1 MNLPLA
7 KYLMHLWQ
15 ITFRFELM
23 KPMNAKKNDTLSEF
37 LFQVILHAIVFIF
50 YSFERE
56 PPHFEAYSFVLFLN
70 YSIAVFIINYT
81 LLPQFLYKK
90 KYLLFSL
97 LLTLVVVITILVE
110 EYVLEKIYFPDTIG
124 QDFQGFFYVLLD
136 IMPVIAILSGYKFAW
151 DLIRKQREV
160 EELRASVEKSEL
172 NFLKSQIN
180 PHFLFNNL
188 NNLYAYA
195 LEKSE
200 KTPLIILELSS
211 VLRYM
216 LYDCREE
223 YVSLDTELQQLQN
236 FVRLNELQIEE
247 RGKVTFIPPERSAK
261 GYKVAPLILMNFVE
275 NAFKHSIGSQV
286 DNIVIRIKLEIQD
299 NDLLVFECENTYH
312 PNTNNRNLSEG
323 IGLNN
328 VKKRLELIYPNSH
341 ILKINEQDGWFNVF
355 LSLNLK

>member
-1 MNLPLA
+1 MYLPVTKNLTA
-7 KYLMHLWQ
+7 VSQ
-15 ITFRFELM
+15 ISFSFDLM
-23 KPMNAKKNDTLSEF
+23 KPLATKKNAFLSEF
-37 LFQVILHAIVFIF
+37 LFQLILHAVVFIF

-56 PPHFEAYSFVLFLN
+56 APHFQTYQLVFFLN
-70 YSIAVFIINYT
+70 YSVAVFIINYV

-90 KYLLFSL
+90 KYLLFSFL
-97 LLTLVVVITILVE
+97 LFLTVLTTILIE
-110 EYVLEKIYFPDTIG
+110 EYVLEQIYFPDTRG
-124 QDFQGFFYVLLD
+124 QSFQGFFYVLLD
-136 IMPVIAILSGYKFAW
+136 IMPVIAILSGFKFAW

-160 EELRASVEKSEL
+160 EVLRASVEKSEL

-223 YVSLDTELQQLQN
+223 YVSLDTEIQQLQN
-236 FVRLNELQIEE
+236 FVKLNELQIEQ
-247 RGKVTFIPPERSAK
+247 RGNVTFLPPEKSAK
-261 GYKVAPLILMNFVE
+261 GYKIAPLILMNFVE

-286 DNIVIRIKLEIQD
+286 DNIVIRIKLEIQE
-299 NDLLVFECENTYH
+299 NGLFVFECENTYH
-312 PNTNNRNLSEG
+312 SNTNNNNLSEG

-341 ILKINEQDGWFNVF
+341 ILKINEQEGWFNVF
-355 LSLNLK
+355 LSLNLN

>member
-1 MNLPLA
+1 MNSL
-7 KYLMHLWQ
+7 KNKQNSFWS
-15 ITFRFELM
+15 EL
-23 KPMNAKKNDTLSEF
+23 
-37 LFQVILHAIVFIF
+37 LFQMILHAVVFLF
-50 YSFERE
+50 YSFDRE
-56 PPHFEAYSFVLFLN
+56 APHFESYKLVFFLN
-70 YSIAVFIINYT
+70 YTVAVFVINYV

-90 KYLLFSL
+90 KYTLFVVLLSF
-97 LLTLVVVITILVE
+97 VVASTILIE
-110 EYVLEKIYFPDTIG
+110 EYVLEKIYFPDTRG
-124 QDFQGFFYVLLD
+124 QSFQGFFYVLLD
-136 IMPVIAILSGYKFAW
+136 IMPVIAILSGFKFAW
-151 DLIRKQREV
+151 DLIRKQQEV
-160 EELRASVEKSEL
+160 DELRASVEKSEL

-223 YVSLDTELQQLQN
+223 YVSLDTEIQQLQN
-236 FVRLNELQIEE
+236 FVKLNELQIEK

-261 GYKVAPLILMNFVE
+261 GYKVAPLILMNFIE

-286 DNIVIRIKLEIQD
+286 DNIVIRIKLEIQE

-312 PNTNNRNLSEG
+312 SNTNNSNLSQG

-328 VKKRLELIYPNSH
+328 VRKRLELIYPNSH
-341 ILKINEQDGWFNVF
+341 ILKINEQEGWFNVF

>member
-1 MNLPLA
+1 MNTL
-7 KYLMHLWQ
+7 K
-15 ITFRFELM
+15 
-23 KPMNAKKNDTLSEF
+23 NKKNNLWSEF
-37 LFQVILHAIVFIF
+37 LFQIILHAVVFLF
-50 YSFERE
+50 YSFDRE
-56 PPHFEAYSFVLFLN
+56 APHFETYKLIFFLN
-70 YSIAVFIINYT
+70 YTVAVFIINYV
-81 LLPQFLYKK
+81 LLPQFFYKK
-90 KYLLFSL
+90 KYTLFIGLLAF
-97 LLTLVVVITILVE
+97 VVLSTILIE
-110 EYVLEKIYFPDTIG
+110 EYVLEKIFFPDTRG
-124 QDFQGFFYVLLD
+124 QSFQGFFYVLLD
-136 IMPVIAILSGYKFAW
+136 IMPVIAILSGFKFAW
-151 DLIRKQREV
+151 DLIRKQREI

-195 LEKSE
+195 LEKSD

-223 YVSLDTELQQLQN
+223 FVSLDTEIQQLQN
-236 FVRLNELQIEE
+236 FVKLNELQIEN
-247 RGKVTFIPPERSAK
+247 RGKVTFIAPERSSA

-286 DNIVIRIKLEIQD
+286 DNIVIRIKLEIED

-312 PNTNNRNLSEG
+312 ENTNNTNLSEG

-328 VKKRLELIYPNSH
+328 VRKRLELIYPNSH

>member
-1 MNLPLA
+1 MNQFKA
-7 KYLMHLWQ
+7 KNKSLFREFFFQLLLHL
-15 ITFRFELM
+15 
-23 KPMNAKKNDTLSEF
+23 
-37 LFQVILHAIVFIF
+37 IVFLF

-56 PPHFEAYSFVLFLN
+56 APYIESYKVAFFLN
-70 YSIAVFIINYT
+70 YSVAVFIINYF
-81 LLPQFLYKK
+81 LLPKFLYKQ
-90 KYLLFSL
+90 KYLQFSL
-97 LLTLVVVITILVE
+97 FLAAVVIATILIE
-110 EYVLEKIYFPDTIG
+110 EFVLEKIYFPDTRG
-124 QDFQGFFYVLLD
+124 QTFQGVFYVLLD
-136 IMPVIAILSGYKFAW
+136 IMPVIAILSGFKFAW
-151 DLIRKQREV
+151 DLIRKQQEV

-236 FVRLNELQIEE
+236 FVKLNELQIEG
-247 RGKVTFIPPERSAK
+247 RGEVTFTPPKHSA
-261 GYKVAPLILMNFVE
+261 GYKIAPLILMNFIE
-275 NAFKHSIGSQV
+275 NAFKHSLGSQT
-286 DNIVIRIKLEIQD
+286 DNIVIRIKLEMQD
-299 NDLLVFECENTYH
+299 NDLLVFECENTFH
-312 PNTNNRNLSEG
+312 SNSNNTSLNQG
-323 IGLNN
+323 IGLSN

-341 ILKINEQDGWFNVF
+341 ILKINEQEGWFKVF

>member
-1 MNLPLA
+1 MNSV
-7 KYLMHLWQ
+7 
-15 ITFRFELM
+15 
-23 KPMNAKKNDTLSEF
+23 KKINKSVLSEI
-37 LFQVILHAIVFIF
+37 LFQIILHVIVFLF
-50 YSFERE
+50 YSFDRE
-56 PPHFEAYSFVLFLN
+56 APHFESYKLVFFLN
-70 YSIAVFIINYT
+70 YSVAVFIINYV

-90 KYLLFSL
+90 KYAMFVVLLM
-97 LLTLVVVITILVE
+97 LVVLLTILVE
-110 EYVLEKIYFPDTIG
+110 EYVLEKIYFPDTRG
-124 QDFQGFFYVLLD
+124 QTFQGFFYVLLD

-195 LEKSE
+195 LEKSD

-223 YVSLDTELQQLQN
+223 YVSLETEIQQLQN

-286 DNIVIRIKLEIQD
+286 DNIVIRIKLEIQE
-299 NDLLVFECENTYH
+299 NGILVFECENTYH
-312 PNTNNRNLSEG
+312 SNTNNRNLSEG

-328 VKKRLELIYPNSH
+328 VRKRLELIYPNSH
-341 ILKINEQDGWFNVF
+341 ILKIKEQEGWFNVY

>member
-1 MNLPLA
+1 MNKSA
-7 KYLMHLWQ
+7 
-15 ITFRFELM
+15 
-23 KPMNAKKNDTLSEF
+23 LSEI
-37 LFQVILHAIVFIF
+37 LFQIILHVIVFLF
-50 YSFERE
+50 YSFDRE
-56 PPHFEAYSFVLFLN
+56 APHFESYKLVFFLN
-70 YSIAVFIINYT
+70 YSVAVFIINYA

-90 KYLLFSL
+90 KYAMFIVLLML
-97 LLTLVVVITILVE
+97 VVLLTILIE
-110 EYVLEKIYFPDTIG
+110 EYVLEKIYFPDTRG
-124 QDFQGFFYVLLD
+124 QTFQGFFYVLLD
-136 IMPVIAILSGYKFAW
+136 VMPVIAILSGYKFAW

-195 LEKSE
+195 LEKSD

-223 YVSLDTELQQLQN
+223 YVSLETELEQLQN

-286 DNIVIRIKLEIQD
+286 DNIVIRIKLEIHD
-299 NDLLVFECENTYH
+299 NGLLVFECENTYH
-312 PNTNNRNLSEG
+312 SNTNNSNLSEG

-328 VKKRLELIYPNSH
+328 VRKRLELIYPNSH
-341 ILKINEQDGWFNVF
+341 ILKISEQEGWFNVF
-355 LSLNLK
+355 LSLDLK

>member
-1 MNLPLA
+1 MNRV
-7 KYLMHLWQ
+7 KS
-15 ITFRFELM
+15 
-23 KPMNAKKNDTLSEF
+23 MNKSALSEI
-37 LFQVILHAIVFIF
+37 LFQIILHVIVFLF
-50 YSFERE
+50 YSFDRE
-56 PPHFEAYSFVLFLN
+56 VPHFESYKLVFFLN
-70 YSIAVFIINYT
+70 YSVAVFIINYA

-90 KYLLFSL
+90 KYAMFVVLLML
-97 LLTLVVVITILVE
+97 VVLLTILIE
-110 EYVLEKIYFPDTIG
+110 EYVLEKIYFPDTRG
-124 QDFQGFFYVLLD
+124 QTFQGFFYVLLD

-151 DLIRKQREV
+151 DLIRKQGEV

-195 LEKSE
+195 LEKSD

-223 YVSLDTELQQLQN
+223 YVSLETELEQLQN

-299 NDLLVFECENTYH
+299 NGLLVFECENTYH
-312 PNTNNRNLSEG
+312 SNTNNSNLSEG

-328 VKKRLELIYPNSH
+328 VRKRLELIYPNSH
-341 ILKINEQDGWFNVF
+341 ILKISEQEGWFNVF

>member
-1 MNLPLA
+1 MRPFKGKNRDLLPELIFQI
-7 KYLMHLWQ
+7 LLHLVV
-15 ITFRFELM
+15 
-23 KPMNAKKNDTLSEF
+23 F
-37 LFQVILHAIVFIF
+37 LF

-56 PPHFEAYSFVLFLN
+56 KPHIEPYKVVFFLH
-70 YSIAVFIINYT
+70 YSIGVFIINYA

-90 KYLLFSL
+90 KYLMFSL
-97 LLTLVVVITILVE
+97 LLGLVVVSIILVE
-110 EYVLEKIYFPDTIG
+110 EFVLERIFFPETRG
-124 QDFQGFFYVLLD
+124 KTFQGFFYVLLD

-151 DLIRKQREV
+151 DLIRKQQEV

-223 YVSLDTELQQLQN
+223 YVSLDTEIQQLQN
-236 FVRLNELQIEE
+236 FVRLNELQIED
-247 RGKVTFIPPERSAK
+247 RGKVTFIPPERNAG
-261 GYKVAPLILMNFVE
+261 GYRIAPLILMNFVE
-275 NAFKHSIGSQV
+275 NAFKHSIGSQT

-312 PNTNNRNLSEG
+312 SNSNNSSLSQG
-323 IGLNN
+323 IGLSN

-341 ILKINEQDGWFNVF
+341 ILKINEQEDWFNVF
-355 LSLNLK
+355 LSLNLSSI

>member
-1 MNLPLA
+1 MN
-7 KYLMHLWQ
+7 
-15 ITFRFELM
+15 TV
-23 KPMNAKKNDTLSEF
+23 KNINKGALSEI
-37 LFQVILHAIVFIF
+37 LFQIILHVIVFLF
-50 YSFERE
+50 YSFDRE
-56 PPHFEAYSFVLFLN
+56 APHFESYKLVFFLN
-70 YSIAVFIINYT
+70 YSVAVFIINYA
-81 LLPQFLYKK
+81 LLPQLLYKK
-90 KYLLFSL
+90 KYAMFVVLLML
-97 LLTLVVVITILVE
+97 VVLLTILIE
-110 EYVLEKIYFPDTIG
+110 EYVLEKIYFPDTRG
-124 QDFQGFFYVLLD
+124 QTFQGFFYVLLD

-195 LEKSE
+195 LEKSD

-223 YVSLDTELQQLQN
+223 YVSLETELQQLQN

-247 RGKVTFIPPERSAK
+247 RGKVTFIPPERSPK

-286 DNIVIRIKLEIQD
+286 DNIIIRIKLEIQE
-299 NDLLVFECENTYH
+299 NGLLVFKCENTYH
-312 PNTNNRNLSEG
+312 ANTNNANLSEG

-328 VKKRLELIYPNSH
+328 VRKRLELIYPNSH
-341 ILKINEQDGWFNVF
+341 ILKISEQDGWFNVF

>member
-1 MNLPLA
+1 MN
-7 KYLMHLWQ
+7 
-15 ITFRFELM
+15 RV
-23 KPMNAKKNDTLSEF
+23 KNINKSALSEI
-37 LFQVILHAIVFIF
+37 LFQIILHVIVFLF
-50 YSFERE
+50 YSFDRE
-56 PPHFEAYSFVLFLN
+56 APHFESYKLVFFLN
-70 YSIAVFIINYT
+70 YSVAVFIINYV

-90 KYLLFSL
+90 KYAMFVVLLML
-97 LLTLVVVITILVE
+97 VVLLTILIE
-110 EYVLEKIYFPDTIG
+110 EYVLEKIYFPDTRG
-124 QDFQGFFYVLLD
+124 QTFQGFFYVLLD
-136 IMPVIAILSGYKFAW
+136 VMPVIAILSGYKFAW

-195 LEKSE
+195 LEKSD

-223 YVSLDTELQQLQN
+223 YVSLETELEQLQN

-286 DNIVIRIKLEIQD
+286 DNIVIRIKLEIQE
-299 NDLLVFECENTYH
+299 NGILVFECENTYH
-312 PNTNNRNLSEG
+312 SNTNNSNLSEG

-328 VKKRLELIYPNSH
+328 VRKRLELIYPNSH
-341 ILKINEQDGWFNVF
+341 ILKISEQEGWFNVF

>member
-1 MNLPLA
+1 MMKIKNRSLLP
-7 KYLMHLWQ
+7 
-15 ITFRFELM
+15 
-23 KPMNAKKNDTLSEF
+23 EF
-37 LFQVILHAIVFIF
+37 LFQLLLHLVVFVF

-56 PPHFEAYSFVLFLN
+56 APHIEPYKVAFFLN
-70 YSIAVFIINYT
+70 YSLAVFVINYF

-90 KYLLFSL
+90 KYLQFGLFL
-97 LLTLVVVITILVE
+97 ALVVIATILIE
-110 EYVLEKIYFPDTIG
+110 EFVLERIYFPDTIG
-124 QDFQGFFYVLLD
+124 RTFQGFFYTLLD
-136 IMPVIAILSGYKFAW
+136 IMPVIAILSGFKFAW
-151 DLIRKQREV
+151 DLIRKQQEI

-223 YVSLDTELQQLQN
+223 YVSLDTEIQQLQN
-236 FVRLNELQIEE
+236 FVKLNELQIED
-247 RGKVTFIPPERSAK
+247 RGEVTFIPPEKNAG
-261 GYKVAPLILMNFVE
+261 GYKIAPLILMNFIE
-275 NAFKHSIGSQV
+275 NAFKHSLGSQT

-299 NDLLVFECENTYH
+299 NDLLVFECENNFH
-312 PNTNNRNLSEG
+312 SNSNNTSLNQG
-323 IGLNN
+323 IGLEN

-341 ILKINEQDGWFNVF
+341 ILKITEQSGWFKVY

>member
-1 MNLPLA
+1 MN
-7 KYLMHLWQ
+7 
-15 ITFRFELM
+15 RV
-23 KPMNAKKNDTLSEF
+23 KNINKSALSEI
-37 LFQVILHAIVFIF
+37 LFQIILHVIVFLF
-50 YSFERE
+50 YSFDRE
-56 PPHFEAYSFVLFLN
+56 APHFESYKLVFFLN
-70 YSIAVFIINYT
+70 YSVAVFIINYA

-90 KYLLFSL
+90 KYAMFVVLLML
-97 LLTLVVVITILVE
+97 VVLLTILIE
-110 EYVLEKIYFPDTIG
+110 EYVLEKIYFPDTRG
-124 QDFQGFFYVLLD
+124 QTFQGFFYVLLD

-195 LEKSE
+195 LEKSD

-223 YVSLDTELQQLQN
+223 YVSLETELQQLQN

-286 DNIVIRIKLEIQD
+286 DNIVIRIKLEIQE
-299 NDLLVFECENTYH
+299 NGILVFECENTYH
-312 PNTNNRNLSEG
+312 SNTNNSNLSEG

-328 VKKRLELIYPNSH
+328 VRKRLELIYPNSH
-341 ILKINEQDGWFNVF
+341 ILKISEQEGWFNVF

>member
-1 MNLPLA
+1 MMNTL
-7 KYLMHLWQ
+7 K
-15 ITFRFELM
+15 T
-23 KPMNAKKNDTLSEF
+23 KNKSFLSEF
-37 LFQVILHAIVFIF
+37 LFQLILHTIVFLF
-50 YSFERE
+50 YSFDRE
-56 PPHFEAYSFVLFLN
+56 APQFEPYKLVFFLN
-70 YSIAVFIINYT
+70 YSVAVFIINYA

-90 KYLLFSL
+90 KYALFVVFL
-97 LLTLVVVITILVE
+97 MLVVLLTILIE
-110 EYVLEKIYFPDTIG
+110 EYVLEKIYFPDTRG
-124 QDFQGFFYVLLD
+124 QTFQGFFYVLLD
-136 IMPVIAILSGYKFAW
+136 VMPVIAILSGYKFAW

-195 LEKSE
+195 LEKSP

-223 YVSLDTELQQLQN
+223 YVSLETEIQQLQN
-236 FVRLNELQIEE
+236 FVKLNELQIEQ

-286 DNIVIRIKLEIQD
+286 DNIVIRIKLEIQE
-299 NDLLVFECENTYH
+299 NGLLVFECENTYH
-312 PNTNNRNLSEG
+312 SNTNNRNLSEG

-328 VKKRLELIYPNSH
+328 VRKRLELIYPNSH
-341 ILKINEQDGWFNVF
+341 ILKINEQEGWFNVF

>member
-1 MNLPLA
+1 MNKSA
-7 KYLMHLWQ
+7 
-15 ITFRFELM
+15 
-23 KPMNAKKNDTLSEF
+23 LSEI
-37 LFQVILHAIVFIF
+37 LFQIILHVIVFLF
-50 YSFERE
+50 YSFDRE
-56 PPHFEAYSFVLFLN
+56 APHFESYKLVFFLN
-70 YSIAVFIINYT
+70 YSVAVFIINYV

-90 KYLLFSL
+90 KYAMFVVLLML
-97 LLTLVVVITILVE
+97 VVLLTILIE
-110 EYVLEKIYFPDTIG
+110 EYVLEKIYFPDTRG
-124 QDFQGFFYVLLD
+124 QTFQGFFYVLLD
-136 IMPVIAILSGYKFAW
+136 VMPVIAILSGYKFAW

-195 LEKSE
+195 LEKSD

-223 YVSLDTELQQLQN
+223 YVSLETELEQLQN

-286 DNIVIRIKLEIQD
+286 DNIVIRIKLEIQE
-299 NDLLVFECENTYH
+299 NGILVFECENTYH
-312 PNTNNRNLSEG
+312 SNTNNSNLSEG

-328 VKKRLELIYPNSH
+328 VRKRLELIYPNSH
-341 ILKINEQDGWFNVF
+341 ILKISEQEGWFNVF